1 MGKTW
6 EGARR
11 RGFAAAARVFSS
23 ERSLEMARKASGGL
37 QGLSTSELQAEIRRR
52 SSKNQSLQ
60 RRYEKQLAK
69 LEALRKEIAAA
80 GGAVVGGGGRA
91 TNELSLVDSLKK
103 VLSGK
108 TLGVSQAADAVLATG
123 YMTTSPNFRTIVNQT
138 FIKHRNKFKKV
149 SRGRYTAA

>member
-1 MGKTW
+1 V
-6 EGARR
+6 
-11 RGFAAAARVFSS
+11 AAADVFF
-23 ERSLEMARKASGGL
+23 LVKGIEMARKASSGNL
-37 QGLSTSELQAEIRRR
+37 TALSTSELQAEIRRR
-52 SSKNQSLQ
+52 TGKNKSLQ
-60 RRYEKQLAK
+60 RRYEKLVAK
-69 LEALRKEIAAA
+69 LEELRKEIAAS

-103 VLSGK
+103 VLTGK